1 MKRSLFYII
10 TILAFLSFAGQ
21 HALALSNSTDKLS
34 LAGSDSTEVKSVTVK
49 ITGMHC
55 GGCSWGIHN
64 ALTEQKGFISDD
76 ISYPGDIATIKY
88 NPEKTTEQKI
98 IKAIKK
104 TGYGVTKVEEEESR
118 PASK

>member
-1 MKRSLFYII
+1 MKSSLLYII
-10 TILAFLSFAGQ
+10 TILACLSFAGQ
-21 HALALSNSTDKLS
+21 KALALNTITTEPSWVG
-34 LAGSDSTEVKSVTVK
+34 ADSTEAKSVTVK

-64 ALTEQKGFISDD
+64 ALTEVKGFISDD
-76 ISYPGDIATIKY
+76 ISYPGDISTIKY
-88 NPEKTTEQKI
+88 DPEKTSEQKI

-104 TGYGVTKVEEEESR
+104 TGYGVTKVDEEESR